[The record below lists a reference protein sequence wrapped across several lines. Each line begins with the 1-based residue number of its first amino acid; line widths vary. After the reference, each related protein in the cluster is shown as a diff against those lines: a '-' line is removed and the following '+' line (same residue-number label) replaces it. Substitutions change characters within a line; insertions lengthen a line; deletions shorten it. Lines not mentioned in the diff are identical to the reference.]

1 VHPGT
6 AAVRAYHQQKTRLL
20 RIIGR
25 AAQPADTRPL
35 LTAQQEARR
44 VIEADPTLAQPEHAA
59 LLARIEAFWSE
70 GVPSG

>member
-1 VHPGT
+1 
-6 AAVRAYHQQKTRLL
+6 VRTYYQQNTRLF

-25 AAQPADTRPL
+25 AAQLADTRL

-44 VIEADPTLAQPEHAA
+44 IIEADPTLAQPEHAA

-70 GVPSG
+70 GVQSG